1 MQAPFNKTT
10 PLIRLFKLI
19 EFERNDLVILPIIIF
34 GYGLL
39 NFIIPISVQ
48 ALVNIVS
55 MGAVLQPLFIISIVL
70 FVLLALSGSLY
81 VFEIYV
87 VELIQRRLFIRT
99 AINAAEKTSGID
111 IGFYD
116 QENPVELVNR
126 FLDITTVQKTVSSL
140 LTVALIAFLQ
150 AILGSLILIFYS
162 AYFAILVF
170 VILGFLAFIFY
181 GLGRHAEE
189 TALAESKTKYQMI
202 SWLENIARNIFTFK
216 FYDTS
221 DRGAHETHSLVNKY
235 IEKRSSHFT
244 ILLWQNISACIIYA
258 AGGTAL
264 LALGGSLV
272 IRGEINIGQFVAAE
286 LIIFGVLGSVMRF
299 VNKLSDFYDLLAA
312 LDKIG
317 VIEDFPQESNGEL
330 ILDQPIQHLN
340 INGISFAYHPRV
352 QVLPLL
358 SFQLSQGQSMAILG
372 NPGSGKSTLI
382 NLLAKIRQPD
392 SGFVEINHL
401 DIRQL
406 DNYSLRN
413 RIGYVSH
420 LEIIEGSIIDNI
432 RLGRDISLTRI
443 NQLINEIEIGDEFRA
458 LPNGLDT
465 ELSASG
471 APLSTSQLQRL
482 MIIRGMAGAPGL
494 FMIDGMLDNFNDE
507 KLRQVIV
514 LLKSHQKDF
523 ILIVSTRFPHIAKHF
538 DQIIDLNKLKA

>member
-221 DRGAHETHSLVNKY
+221 DRSAH
-235 IEKRSSHFT
+235 
-244 ILLWQNISACIIYA
+244 
-258 AGGTAL
+258 
-264 LALGGSLV
+264 
-272 IRGEINIGQFVAAE
+272 
-286 LIIFGVLGSVMRF
+286 
-299 VNKLSDFYDLLAA
+299 
-312 LDKIG
+312 
-317 VIEDFPQESNGEL
+317 
-330 ILDQPIQHLN
+330 
-340 INGISFAYHPRV
+340 
-352 QVLPLL
+352 
-358 SFQLSQGQSMAILG
+358 
-372 NPGSGKSTLI
+372 
-382 NLLAKIRQPD
+382 
-392 SGFVEINHL
+392 
-401 DIRQL
+401 
-406 DNYSLRN
+406 
-413 RIGYVSH
+413 
-420 LEIIEGSIIDNI
+420 
-432 RLGRDISLTRI
+432 
-443 NQLINEIEIGDEFRA
+443 
-458 LPNGLDT
+458 
-465 ELSASG
+465 
-471 APLSTSQLQRL
+471 
-482 MIIRGMAGAPGL
+482 
-494 FMIDGMLDNFNDE
+494 
-507 KLRQVIV
+507 
-514 LLKSHQKDF
+514 
-523 ILIVSTRFPHIAKHF
+523 
-538 DQIIDLNKLKA
+538 